1 MALRTSKPAFNLR
14 EKVSE
19 LDRPVGNHGAQLMRS
34 ESPEKSFELVRAG
47 RKNLL
52 INGSCQISQRG
63 TLSVSNSNASVQYG
77 GPDRWLQYFYT
88 SGEQAR
94 YDFKQT
100 SVGDSLSER
109 GFKSAMHLDV
119 TTADTSIAADHSLWT
134 AQRIEGF
141 NCDHLR
147 WGTDHAKDLT
157 LSFWI
162 KSSVAGY
169 YSVVLAID
177 NNGDNRYITT
187 YQVDKKDTWEYKV
200 IHFPGHKSVNI
211 DHDNST
217 GLEIKFTWM
226 AGSNR
231 IADPNAWNNQGNK
244 YGATGVDL
252 ANIFSSTSNNLYLT
266 GVQLEEGNTATPF
279 EHRSHGEEL
288 ALCQR
293 YFTVWP
299 PRSGGI
305 PAWPMYT
312 GSSQASAHCWIPHT
326 MRTIPTPT
334 DKGTGTSTTTGHAYN
349 NNGNSVSTRYA
360 NGTSPTLS
368 CGGDSD
374 NGHYGINMHFGSYG
388 GSGGHEADTASWN
401 GTSPG
406 IFLDAEL

>member
-1 MALRTSKPAFNLR
+1 MALRTSKPTFNLR

-52 INGSCQISQRG
+52 INGSCQIAQRS
-63 TLSVSNSNASVQYG
+63 TLSVSNSNSSVQYG
-77 GPDRWLQYFYT
+77 GPDRWFQYFYN

-100 SVGDSLSER
+100 SVGDSLTER

-119 TTADTSIAADHSLWT
+119 TTADTSIHADHSLWT
-134 AQRIEGF
+134 AQRIEGL

-187 YQVDKKDTWEYKV
+187 YQVDKKDQWEYKV
-200 IHFPGHKSVNI
+200 IHFPGHKSVSI
-211 DHDNST
+211 DHAIDT

-231 IADPNAWNNQGNK
+231 VADPNAWNTQGNK
-244 YGATGVDL
+244 YGASGVDL
-252 ANIFSSTSNNLYLT
+252 ANIFSSTSNNIYLT

-279 EHRSHGEEL
+279 QHLSYGEEL

-293 YFTVWP
+293 YYWKPVGTHLHLGMWSHGVADTSGIRFQSYPWP
-299 PRSGGI
+299 VPMRATPSLVYDDNAGNSSRVGVEHPDKTDHNNINVSFQHTLDGTDGGYKYPYGISGFSVGQSGDMI
-305 PAWPMYT
+305 
-312 GSSQASAHCWIPHT
+312 
-326 MRTIPTPT
+326 
-334 DKGTGTSTTTGHAYN
+334 AYN
-349 NNGNSVSTRYA
+349 FEA
-360 NGTSPTLS
+360 N
-368 CGGDSD
+368 
-374 NGHYGINMHFGSYG
+374 
-388 GSGGHEADTASWN
+388 
-401 GTSPG
+401 
-406 IFLDAEL
+406 AEI

>member
-52 INGSCQISQRG
+52 INGSCQIAQRD

-279 EHRSHGEEL
+279 QHLSYGEEL

-293 YFTVWP
+293 YYQMIDGASDLTPFGYGRANGSQTIEAAVPLTVP
-299 PRSGGI
+299 LRAT
-305 PAWPMYT
+305 PALTCTHNTAW
-312 GSSQASAHCWIPHT
+312 GHANAN
-326 MRTIPTPT
+326 
-334 DKGTGTSTTTGHAYN
+334 TSTTTPSVGRWTKNATVLHA
-349 NNGNSVSTRYA
+349 T
-360 NGTSPTLS
+360 
-368 CGGDSD
+368 
-374 NGHYGINMHFGSYG
+374 F
-388 GSGGHEADTASWN
+388 GGHSGMTNARVVNVHCGSNSNFIMDS
-401 GTSPG
+401 
-406 IFLDAEL
+406 EL

>member
-1 MALRTSKPAFNLR
+1 MALRTSKPTFNLR

-52 INGSCQISQRG
+52 INGSCQVAQRAA
-63 TLSVSNSNASVQYG
+63 LSVSNSNSSVQYG
-77 GPDRWLQYFYT
+77 GPDRWFQYFYN

-119 TTADTSIAADHSLWT
+119 TTADTSIHADHSLWT
-134 AQRIEGF
+134 AQRIEGI

-147 WGTDHAKDLT
+147 WGTDFAKDLT

-162 KSSVAGY
+162 KSTVPGY

-177 NNGDNRYITT
+177 ANGDNRYITT
-187 YQVDKKDTWEYKV
+187 YQVEKKNTWEYKV
-200 IHFPGHKSVNI
+200 IHFPGHKSVSI
-211 DHDNST
+211 DHDNSV
-217 GLEIKFTWM
+217 GLEVKFTWM

-231 IADPNAWNNQGNK
+231 VADPNAWNNQGNK
-244 YGATGVDL
+244 YGASGIDL

-279 EHRSHGEEL
+279 EHRSYGEEL

-293 YFTVWP
+293 YYY
-299 PRSGGI
+299 RHCNDQYESIGAGLIYYSGYGYVSCYF
-305 PAWPMYT
+305 PV
-312 GSSQASAHCWIPHT
+312 T
-326 MRTIPTPT
+326 MRTTPAFEHT
-334 DKGTGTSTTTGHAYN
+334 AGTSGAYTYQVL
-349 NNGNSVSTRYA
+349 VSNQALYYHTL
-360 NGTSPTLS
+360 GTDTNKDSLNMAVVTVGGPSISGRAGQAFVLS
-368 CGGDSD
+368 A
-374 NGHYGINMHFGSYG
+374 H
-388 GSGGHEADTASWN
+388 
-401 GTSPG
+401 TSTNVA
-406 IFLDAEL
+406 FNAEL

>member
-52 INGSCQISQRG
+52 INGSCQIAQRD

-279 EHRSHGEEL
+279 DHRLYAEEL
-288 ALCQR
+288 ALCKR
-293 YFTVWP
+293 YYEKFLLKGIV
-299 PRSGGI
+299 SGG
-305 PAWPMYT
+305 YST
-312 GSSQASAHCWIPHT
+312 SSGGYGDHLLSVAYSVEK
-326 MRTIPTPT
+326 RTTPT
-334 DKGTGTSTTTGHAYN
+334 FTYD
-349 NNGNSVSTRYA
+349 SVTNYQP
-360 NGTSPTLS
+360 G
-368 CGGDSD
+368 
-374 NGHYGINMHFGSYG
+374 G
-388 GSGGHEADTASWN
+388 GSGTPSNLYSHSKVLNIKTGSQNSNWQPQVINSNAYAYV
-401 GTSPG
+401 
-406 IFLDAEL
+406 DAEL

>member
-19 LDRPVGNHGAQLMRS
+19 LDRSVGNHGAQLMRS

-52 INGSCQISQRG
+52 INGSCQVAQRS
-63 TLSVSNSNASVQYG
+63 TLSVSNSNSAVQYG
-77 GPDRWLQYFYT
+77 GPDRWLQYFYH
-88 SGEQAR
+88 SGEEAR

-119 TTADTSIAADHSLWT
+119 TTADTSIAADHSIWT
-134 AQRIEGF
+134 AQRIEGL

-147 WGTDHAKDLT
+147 WGTDYAKDLT

-162 KSSVAGY
+162 KSSVPGY

-177 NNGDNRYITT
+177 HNGDNRYITT
-187 YQVDKKDTWEYKV
+187 YQVEKKDTWEYKV

-211 DHDNST
+211 DHDTNT
-217 GLEIKFTWM
+217 GLEVKFTWM

-231 IADPNAWNNQGNK
+231 VADPNAWNSQGNK
-244 YGATGVDL
+244 YAASGIDH
-252 ANIFSSTSNNLYLT
+252 ANIFSSTSNNLYMT

-279 EHRSHGEEL
+279 EHRSYGEEL

-293 YFTVWP
+293 YYWKPTGTHLNLAMWGHGIADTGGLRFQAYTWP
-299 PRSGGI
+299 VQMRAAPSLTYDDNAGNSGKVHIEHPDKTDHTNVSVSFQVTTDGTDGGFKY
-305 PAWPMYT
+305 PYGVSGFSAGQT
-312 GSSQASAHCWIPHT
+312 GDLLAYNFEASA
-326 MRTIPTPT
+326 
-334 DKGTGTSTTTGHAYN
+334 
-349 NNGNSVSTRYA
+349 
-360 NGTSPTLS
+360 
-368 CGGDSD
+368 
-374 NGHYGINMHFGSYG
+374 
-388 GSGGHEADTASWN
+388 
-401 GTSPG
+401 
-406 IFLDAEL
+406 EL

>member
-52 INGSCQISQRG
+52 INGSCQIAQRD

-279 EHRSHGEEL
+279 DHRLYAEEL
-288 ALCQR
+288 ALCKR
-293 YFTVWP
+293 YYEKFLLKGIV
-299 PRSGGI
+299 SGG
-305 PAWPMYT
+305 YST
-312 GSSQASAHCWIPHT
+312 SSGGYGDHLLSVAYSVEK
-326 MRTIPTPT
+326 RTTPT
-334 DKGTGTSTTTGHAYN
+334 FTYD
-349 NNGNSVSTRYA
+349 SVTNYQP
-360 NGTSPTLS
+360 G
-368 CGGDSD
+368 
-374 NGHYGINMHFGSYG
+374 G
-388 GSGGHEADTASWN
+388 GSGTPSNLFSHTKVLNIKTGSQNSNWQPQVINSNAYAYV
-401 GTSPG
+401 
-406 IFLDAEL
+406 DAEL